1 MIFIKIILIV
11 FSILL
16 FSLAILQID
25 RIGKEIK
32 NEEIFDENMMKR
44 FRANY
49 LKVIILVS
57 LGCLIQL
64 INQLI

>member
-1 MIFIKIILIV
+1 MIFIKIILIL

-49 LKVIILVS
+49 LKVIILVL
-57 LGCLIQL
+57 LGCLLQL

>member
-32 NEEIFDENMMKR
+32 NEEIFDENMIKR

-49 LKVIILVS
+49 LKVIILVL
-57 LGCLIQL
+57 LGCLLQL